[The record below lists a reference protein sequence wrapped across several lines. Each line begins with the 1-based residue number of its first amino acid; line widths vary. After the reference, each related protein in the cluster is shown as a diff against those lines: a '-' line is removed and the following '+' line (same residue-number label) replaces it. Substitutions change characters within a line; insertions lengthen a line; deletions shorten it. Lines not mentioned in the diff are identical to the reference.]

1 MNRTFQRSS
10 VAALFLCMLVWF
22 AFFVCPTHANGW
34 RSCVSKEGSI
44 IDSVSAPAVALADI
58 GIGKGLHPA
67 LLATP
72 SWNPHD
78 WYIVGTLA
86 LLLVLTA
93 LITIFQFVRQ
103 TARGIPALRMA
114 HSKQVDLVIPESE
127 ARFRHVADAVPVMIW
142 MSGPDKLYT
151 YFSKK
156 WLEFT
161 GRPLE
166 RELGNGWSEGIHPS
180 DLANFIKNRSEEFA
194 AGREFKI
201 EYRLR
206 RSDGQY
212 RWILDSAMP
221 RYDAEKHFL
230 GYIGCCSDIN
240 ERREAEEALLEVSGR
255 LIAAQEEERAR
266 IARELHDDLSQRMAM
281 LEIGLDQLKQKLSAS
296 SPSLKKQLEDIN
308 QIAVEVS
315 SYIHHLSHKLHPSK
329 LNNLGLVA
337 TLHGLCKELSEQY
350 NLKVHFTYH
359 NIPRMIPSDV
369 SLCLYRISQEA
380 LWNIVKHSSA
390 REGNLELSG
399 YPEEIDLCISD
410 AGTGF
415 DPEIAKE
422 KTGLGLISMRER
434 LRAVGGHLS
443 VESEPSRGT
452 QICARVPLS
461 KEAIGGAKTN
471 SDARAVSA

>member
-1 MNRTFQRSS
+1 MNRSFQRSG
-10 VAALFLCMLVWF
+10 VGALFVGML
-22 AFFVCPTHANGW
+22 
-34 RSCVSKEGSI
+34 
-44 IDSVSAPAVALADI
+44 
-58 GIGKGLHPA
+58 A
-67 LLATP
+67 LLAFLPCSARGSGRGSTLSRQILTIDFVSARAAALEDIGSGLNP
-72 SWNPHD
+72 TLLPMLSWNPYD
-78 WYIVGTLA
+78 WYVVGTLVTF
-86 LLLVLTA
+86 LILTA

-103 TARGIPALRMA
+103 KERALQA
-114 HSKQVDLVIPESE
+114 LPEAAAKHVDLTISESE
-127 ARFRHVADAVPVMIW
+127 AHFRDVADAVPVMIW

-151 YFSKK
+151 YFSRK

-166 RELGNGWSEGIHPS
+166 REMGNGWSEGIHS
-180 DLANFIKNRSEEFA
+180 QDLANFVKSYSEEFA
-194 AGREFKI
+194 ARREFRI

-206 RSDGQY
+206 RFDGQY
-212 RWILDSAMP
+212 RWILDAGMP
-221 RYDAEKHFL
+221 RYGAEKQFL

-281 LEIGLDQLKQKLSAS
+281 LEIGLDQLKQKLSAL

-308 QIAVEVS
+308 QIAIEVS
-315 SYIHHLSHKLHPSK
+315 SYIHHLSHRLHPSK

-337 TLHGLCKELSEQY
+337 TLHGLCKELSEQH

-359 NIPRMIPSDV
+359 NIPRMIPNDV

-390 REGNLELSG
+390 REGKLELSG

-434 LRAVGGHLS
+434 LRALGGQLS

-452 QICARVPLS
+452 RICAHVPLS
-461 KEAIGGAKTN
+461 KDAISGTN
-471 SDARAVSA
+471 NSGVRAVSA

>member
-1 MNRTFQRSS
+1 MNRPFQWSS
-10 VAALFLCMLVWF
+10 VGAMFFDVLGLLVFL
-22 AFFVCPTHANGW
+22 ACPARAQSG
-34 RSCVSKEGSI
+34 GSI
-44 IDSVSAPAVALADI
+44 VSSQIPTVDAVSTSSHALS
-58 GIGKGLHPA
+58 GVGKGLTSSF
-67 LLATP
+67 LAVID
-72 SWNPHD
+72 WNP
-78 WYIVGTLA
+78 YASYMVATLLIA
-86 LLLVLTA
+86 IVLTA
-93 LITIFQFVRQ
+93 LITILKSFRQ
-103 TARGIPALRMA
+103 RGRISPA
-114 HSKQVDLVIPESE
+114 HSVAASKQFQAAIPESE

-142 MSGPDKLYT
+142 ISGPDKLYT

-166 RELGNGWSEGIHPS
+166 RELGNGWSEGIHPQ
-180 DLANFIKNRSEEFA
+180 DLANFLKSYSEEFA
-194 AGREFKI
+194 ARREFRI

-206 RSDGQY
+206 RFDGRY
-212 RWILDSAMP
+212 RWILDAGMP
-221 RYDAEKHFL
+221 RYGASKQFL

-281 LEIGLDQLKQKLSAS
+281 LEIGLDQLKQKLSTL

-308 QIAVEVS
+308 QIATEVS

-337 TLHGLCKELSEQY
+337 TLHGLCKELSEQH

-359 NIPRMIPSDV
+359 NIPRAIPSDV

-390 REGNLELSG
+390 REGKLELSG
-399 YPEEIDLCISD
+399 YAEEIDLCISD

-415 DPEIAKE
+415 DPETAKE

-434 LRAVGGHLS
+434 LRAVGGQLS
-443 VESEPSRGT
+443 VESEPSHGT

-461 KEAIGGAKTN
+461 KEATGGTRN
-471 SDARAVSA
+471 DSGARAVSA

>member
-1 MNRTFQRSS
+1 MNRPFQRSS
-10 VAALFLCMLVWF
+10 VGALFFGML
-22 AFFVCPTHANGW
+22 AFLVFLPCPVRAQGGD
-34 RSCVSKEGSI
+34 SVLFKQILI
-44 IDSVSAPAVALADI
+44 IDVVSAGTGALAAI
-58 GIGKGLHPA
+58 AKGLNST
-67 LLATP
+67 LLPTP
-72 SWNPHD
+72 SWNPYD
-78 WYIVGTLA
+78 WYIVGTLVIVLA
-86 LLLVLTA
+86 LTA
-93 LITIFQFVRQ
+93 LITILQFFRRRQ
-103 TARGIPALRMA
+103 LSISNQPVAATNQFELAIR
-114 HSKQVDLVIPESE
+114 ENE

-142 MSGPDKLYT
+142 MSGADKLYT

-166 RELGNGWSEGIHPS
+166 REMGNGWSEGIHPQ
-180 DLANFIKNRSEEFA
+180 DLANFVKSYSEEFA
-194 AGREFKI
+194 ARREFRI

-206 RSDGQY
+206 RFDGQF
-212 RWILDSAMP
+212 RWILDAGMP
-221 RYDAEKHFL
+221 RYGANKQFL

-281 LEIGLDQLKQKLSAS
+281 LEIGLDQLKQKLSTL

-308 QIAVEVS
+308 QIAIEVS
-315 SYIHHLSHKLHPSK
+315 SYIHHLSHRLHPSK

-337 TLHGLCKELSEQY
+337 TLHGLCKELSEQH

-359 NIPRMIPSDV
+359 NIPRMIPNDV

-390 REGNLELSG
+390 REGKLELSG

-415 DPEIAKE
+415 DTEIAKE

-434 LRAVGGHLS
+434 LRAVGGRLS

-461 KEAIGGAKTN
+461 KDATGGTKNN
-471 SDARAVSA
+471 SGARAVSA

>member
-1 MNRTFQRSS
+1 MNRPFQRSR
-10 VAALFLCMLVWF
+10 VGALFFGML
-22 AFFVCPTHANGW
+22 AFLVFLPCPVRAQGGD
-34 RSCVSKEGSI
+34 SVLSKQLLI
-44 IDSVSAPAVALADI
+44 IDVVSAGTGVLA
-58 GIGKGLHPA
+58 GVVRESNST
-67 LLATP
+67 LLPMP
-72 SWNPHD
+72 SWNPYD
-78 WYIVGTLA
+78 WYILGTLVIFLA
-86 LLLVLTA
+86 LTA
-93 LITIFQFVRQ
+93 LITILPFFRRRERSIPNQPVAAAKQFEL
-103 TARGIPALRMA
+103 AIC
-114 HSKQVDLVIPESE
+114 ESE

-142 MSGPDKLYT
+142 MSGADKLYT

-166 RELGNGWSEGIHPS
+166 REMGNGWSEGIHPQ
-180 DLANFIKNRSEEFA
+180 DLANFVKSYSEEFA
-194 AGREFKI
+194 ARREFRI

-206 RSDGQY
+206 RFDGQY
-212 RWILDSAMP
+212 RWILDAGMP
-221 RYDAEKHFL
+221 RYGANKQFL

-281 LEIGLDQLKQKLSAS
+281 LEIGLDQLKQKLSTL

-308 QIAVEVS
+308 QIAIEVS
-315 SYIHHLSHKLHPSK
+315 SYIHHLSHRLHPSK

-337 TLHGLCKELSEQY
+337 TLHGLCKELSEQH

-359 NIPRMIPSDV
+359 NIPRMIPNDV

-390 REGNLELSG
+390 REGKLELSG

-415 DPEIAKE
+415 DTEIAKE

-434 LRAVGGHLS
+434 LRAVGGQLS

-452 QICARVPLS
+452 QICARVPLP
-461 KEAIGGAKTN
+461 KDATGGTKNN
-471 SDARAVSA
+471 SGARAVSA

>member
-1 MNRTFQRSS
+1 MNRPFQWPN
-10 VAALFLCMLVWF
+10 VGALFFGVL
-22 AFFVCPTHANGW
+22 
-34 RSCVSKEGSI
+34 
-44 IDSVSAPAVALADI
+44 
-58 GIGKGLHPA
+58 A
-67 LLATP
+67 LLAFLPCVSRARSGGSVISAQILITNAVSTYSHALSDVGKELNLGLLP
-72 SWNPHD
+72 VLSSSPYN
-78 WYIVGTLA
+78 WYIVGTLVIA
-86 LLLVLTA
+86 IALTA
-93 LITIFQFVRQ
+93 LIAILQSFRQRRRTSSAKAAAVPKQFE
-103 TARGIPALRMA
+103 AAIG
-114 HSKQVDLVIPESE
+114 ESE

-142 MSGPDKLYT
+142 ISGPDKLYT
-151 YFSKK
+151 YFSRK
-156 WLEFT
+156 WLEFR

-166 RELGNGWSEGIHPS
+166 RELGNGWSEGIHPQ
-180 DLANFIKNRSEEFA
+180 DLTNFIKNYSEEFA
-194 AGREFKI
+194 ARREFRI

-206 RSDGQY
+206 RFDGRY
-212 RWILDSAMP
+212 RWILDAGMP
-221 RYDAEKHFL
+221 RYGANGEFL

-281 LEIGLDQLKQKLSAS
+281 LEIGLDQLKQKLLTL

-308 QIAVEVS
+308 QIATEVS

-337 TLHGLCKELSEQY
+337 TLHGLCKELSEQH

-359 NIPRMIPSDV
+359 NIPRAIPSDV

-390 REGNLELSG
+390 REGKLELSG
-399 YPEEIDLCISD
+399 YAEEIDLCISD

-415 DPEIAKE
+415 DPETAKE

-434 LRAVGGHLS
+434 LRAVGGQLS
-443 VESEPSRGT
+443 VESEPLHGT
-452 QICARVPLS
+452 HICARVPLS
-461 KEAIGGAKTN
+461 RDAAGGSKN
-471 SDARAVSA
+471 DSGARAVSA